1 LTNGKNVSVPDI
13 DGEFRAVFD
22 AAFYSSQLAVDVG
35 GDLCEHYRSTG
46 YRSGLDPSPY
56 VSTVW
61 LRSVQAEGSTDPL
74 TTWLENWTENP
85 VNPRPQLRLDRYL
98 ADNPD
103 VAESGMNPL
112 VHWLSFG
119 RDEGRTLPGSDFV
132 GIPPLVGQDHA
143 RFRVFASTP
152 ESRSKPRSALF
163 VLGST
168 APSGGNHVIFQ
179 HAHYLQT
186 LGWEV
191 TLLATRDGDSWGWHP
206 LMGDLSFVVIEGV
219 MNREF
224 DVAIATTWTTVF
236 NLPYVPARRWAYLVQ
251 SIESRFFDHPHDQV
265 RASLAETTYAL
276 SIPTV
281 TVASWLT
288 VYLAHAYQSPSTT
301 ILNGI
306 DKSLFNESGDRIED
320 RHPDGIRVL
329 VEGSPNSSF
338 KMVRETIEAARD
350 IEGIE
355 LWHVGGDPSKPV
367 PGVDRTFAT
376 VSHQEMPN
384 IYRSCDL
391 LLRLSRVEGCTLP
404 PLEMFHC
411 GGTAVTSDV
420 TGHEEYMID
429 GHNCLVVDTNQ
440 PARARDSLTRL
451 VHDRDLLAELK
462 ANAKRTAVQWPDW
475 KTASTRFAAFLDTLI
490 RTGPSPS
497 SETVQVTRRLGT
509 QLANTTEFDHA

>member
-1 LTNGKNVSVPDI
+1 MAVSAL

-22 AAFYSSQLAVDVG
+22 AAFYASQLAVDFE
-35 GDLCEHYRSTG
+35 GDLADHYRADG
-46 YRSGLDPSPY
+46 HRLGLDPSPF

-61 LRSVQAEGSTDPL
+61 LKSVQSQNTNDPL
-74 TTWLENWTENP
+74 TTWLENWSEQP
-85 VNPRPQLRLDRYL
+85 VNPRPQLRLDQYL

-119 RDEGRTLPGSDFV
+119 REEGRTLPGSNLG
-132 GIPPLVGQDHA
+132 GIPPTVEEDHA

-152 ESRSKPRSALF
+152 ESRKQPRSALF

-179 HAHYLQT
+179 HAHYLQS
-186 LGWEV
+186 LGWEI
-191 TLLATRDGDSWGWHP
+191 TLLATRDDDSWGWHP
-206 LMGDLSFVVIEGV
+206 LMEDLSFVEIEGV
-219 MNREF
+219 VNREF

-251 SIESRFFDHPHDQV
+251 SIESRFFDDAQDQV
-265 RASLAETTYAL
+265 HASLAETTYAL
-276 SIPTV
+276 GIPTV

-288 VYLAHAYQSPSTT
+288 TYLEHAYHSPSTT
-301 ILNGI
+301 VLNGI
-306 DKSLFNESGDRIED
+306 DKSVFNGSGDQFED
-320 RHPDGIRVL
+320 RHHDGLRVL

-338 KMVRETIEAARD
+338 KMVPETIEVARD

-367 PGVDRTFAT
+367 PGIDRTFAT

-391 LLRLSRVEGCTLP
+391 LLRLSRVEGFGLT

-440 PARARDSLTRL
+440 PAQARDGLIRL
-451 VHDRDLLAELK
+451 VHDRDLLAALR
-462 ANAKRTAVQWPDW
+462 ANAKRTADQWPDW
-475 KTASTRFAAFLDTLI
+475 ETASTRFAIFLDTLI
-490 RTGPSPS
+490 RTGAPPSP
-497 SETVQVTRRLGT
+497 ETVEVTHRLGA
-509 QLANTTEFDHA
+509 QLANTMGFDHA

>member
-1 LTNGKNVSVPDI
+1 VND
-13 DGEFRAVFD
+13 EFETVFD
-22 AAFYSSQLAVDVG
+22 VDFYVSQLGTTPDVPATN
-35 GDLCEHYRSTG
+35 HYRQTG
-46 YRSGLDPSPY
+46 HSIGLDPSPF
-56 VSTVW
+56 VSTTW
-61 LRSVQAEGSTDPL
+61 LRAHVGETSRDPL

-119 RDEGRTLPGSDFV
+119 RDEGRTLPGSDLV
-132 GIPPLVGQDHA
+132 GVPPLVEQDHE
-143 RFRVFASTP
+143 RFRVFGSTP
-152 ESRSKPRSALF
+152 ASRIQPRRALL

-179 HAHYLQT
+179 HAHYLQS
-186 LGWEV
+186 LGWEI
-191 TLLATRDGDSWGWHP
+191 TLLATRDDDSWGWHP
-206 LMGDLSFVVIEGV
+206 LMEDLSFVEIEGV
-219 MNREF
+219 VNREF

-236 NLPYVPARRWAYLVQ
+236 NLPYVPARRWAYLVH
-251 SIESRFFDHPHDQV
+251 SIESRFFDDPQDQV
-265 RASLAETTYAL
+265 HASLAESTYAL
-276 SIPTV
+276 GIPTV

-288 VYLAHAYQSPSTT
+288 TYLEHAYHSPSTT
-301 ILNGI
+301 VLNGI
-306 DKSLFNESGDRIED
+306 DKLVFNGSGDQIED
-320 RHPDGIRVL
+320 RHHDGLRVL

-338 KMVRETIEAARD
+338 KMVPETIEVARD

-367 PGVDRTFAT
+367 PGVDSTFAT
-376 VSHQEMPN
+376 VSHRAMPN

-440 PARARDSLTRL
+440 PAQARDGLIRL
-451 VHDRDLLAELK
+451 VHDRDLLAALR
-462 ANAKRTAVQWPDW
+462 ANAKRTADQWPDW
-475 KTASTRFAAFLDTLI
+475 ETASTRFAIFLDTLI
-490 RTGPSPS
+490 RTGAPPSP
-497 SETVQVTRRLGT
+497 ETVEVTHRLSA
-509 QLANTTEFDHA
+509 QLANTMGFDHA